1 MHEWDFTATLA
12 DIDLLMLGLW
22 NTLQVCALALAL
34 GVPLG
39 LVLALGRM
47 SKIPVLSQLCLLII
61 EFFRTTPPLVQ
72 LFWFFFALP
81 ILINIEMTP
90 FVASVITFAIQSSAF
105 FAEVFRGGINSV
117 DRGQWDAGK
126 AIGMTRAV
134 CLRRIVLPQAI
145 KRMVPAFAERSIEL
159 LKTTTLIS
167 TVSYADLMFQANEL
181 ASKTFRPLEVY
192 TVVALIYFAIIF
204 VFSQLTIR
212 LEFRLARTGE
222 GTLR

>member
-90 FVASVITFAIQSSAF
+90 FVASVITFAIQ
-105 FAEVFRGGINSV
+105 
-117 DRGQWDAGK
+117 
-126 AIGMTRAV
+126 
-134 CLRRIVLPQAI
+134 
-145 KRMVPAFAERSIEL
+145 
-159 LKTTTLIS
+159 
-167 TVSYADLMFQANEL
+167 
-181 ASKTFRPLEVY
+181 
-192 TVVALIYFAIIF
+192 
-204 VFSQLTIR
+204 
-212 LEFRLARTGE
+212 
-222 GTLR
+222 